1 MKKLSLS
8 HTPIPFPDEFL
19 ASFLLRA
26 SYINGYESPEQML
39 NSAGIP
45 IYKKSYDPLFTNE
58 DKFKQVIER
67 LGLSDDLLNLVIK
80 RLLQHFKI
88 SSGRKLK

>member
-67 LGLSDDLLNLVIK
+67 LELSDDLLNLVIK
-80 RLLQHFKI
+80 SKRPLNTPYEFFL
-88 SSGRKLK
+88 